1 MLMGGARM
9 GDELSRLV
17 CGRRLCVDERSREA
31 LVSEAR
37 FVSVEEA
44 GRRIG
49 IGRTLA
55 YALCRAH
62 LDGASDGLPCVR
74 LGRRVLVPVWAID
87 ELGRPSGDA
96 ARLPD

>member
-1 MLMGGARM
+1 M
-9 GDELSRLV
+9 
-17 CGRRLCVDERSREA
+17 
-31 LVSEAR
+31 SEAR

-62 LDGASDGLPCVR
+62 LDGAPDGLPCVR

-87 ELGRPSGDA
+87 ELGRAPGDA

>member
-1 MLMGGARM
+1 M
-9 GDELSRLV
+9 
-17 CGRRLCVDERSREA
+17 
-31 LVSEAR
+31 
-37 FVSVEEA
+37 SVEEA

-62 LDGASDGLPCVR
+62 LDGAPDGLPCVR
-74 LGRRVLVPVWAID
+74 RGRRVLVPVWAID
-87 ELGRPSGDA
+87 ELGRPAGDA

>member
-1 MLMGGARM
+1 M
-9 GDELSRLV
+9 
-17 CGRRLCVDERSREA
+17 
-31 LVSEAR
+31 SEAG

-62 LDGASDGLPCVR
+62 LEGESGGLPCVR

-87 ELGRPSGDA
+87 ELGRPACD
-96 ARLPD
+96 ARLAD